1 MVGGGNYSHIA
12 RVLLSAPKQTKND
25 KKKSQLFKKANLW
38 QINLSKNTF
47 TFIQYMNLK
56 KIQIKSS
63 SSTSN
68 KRQQFHI

>member
-38 QINLSKNTF
+38 QITYPRTLLPLYNT
-47 TFIQYMNLK
+47 
-56 KIQIKSS
+56 
-63 SSTSN
+63 
-68 KRQQFHI
+68 

>member
-47 TFIQYMNLK
+47 TFIQYVN
-56 KIQIKSS
+56 
-63 SSTSN
+63 
-68 KRQQFHI
+68 F